1 MKKILQLLLV
11 IVVTVSCTN
20 YYSII
25 LMDDTPL
32 YSGANQNER
41 ITTIP
46 KNTQVYISRKD
57 RKTTYKR
64 IKWSEL
70 IGWSYNPVYTSI
82 DSRYPYSSDSY
93 YTPSSSSSSGG
104 SVHVRGYYR
113 KDGTYVSPHTRRSPR
128 R

>member
-1 MKKILQLLLV
+1 MKKILQFLLI

-20 YYSII
+20 YYSI
-25 LMDDTPL
+25 LLTEDTPL
-32 YSGANQNER
+32 YSGTNQNEL

-46 KNTQVYISRKD
+46 KNTQVYISKKD

-64 IKWSEL
+64 IKWNDFTA
-70 IGWSYNPVYTSI
+70 WAYNPVYTSF
-82 DSRYPYSSDSY
+82 DSRYPYNNTYYNTSS
-93 YTPSSSSSSGG
+93 TGG